1 MQKEAPK
8 RRTAVPNQ
16 NAACS
21 KLANGVVVFAHICSR
36 LDEAWPAGVRSG
48 GSRATHSNHM
58 SVPPIG
64 WLQRPRLSTGPPKT
78 SKTSPSIH
86 AGNTC
91 QLCYSP
97 CCRELCPD
105 PATAH
110 RQPSNPY
117 KQHALSSTTHD
128 TTVPTTT
135 TPKPNVTAHTSQG
148 RYSTHRCSHS
158 GRHS

>member
-36 LDEAWPAGVRSG
+36 LDEAWPAGVRSR
-48 GSRATHSNHM
+48 GSHATHSNHM

-78 SKTSPSIH
+78 SKTSHSIH
-86 AGNTC
+86 AGHTC

-97 CCRELCPD
+97 CLPR
-105 PATAH
+105 
-110 RQPSNPY
+110 
-117 KQHALSSTTHD
+117 ALPRS
-128 TTVPTTT
+128 
-135 TPKPNVTAHTSQG
+135 
-148 RYSTHRCSHS
+148 SHS
-158 GRHS
+158 TQTAQQPLQTACIFNPTRHNGADYYHPKTKCNCTYLPRKI